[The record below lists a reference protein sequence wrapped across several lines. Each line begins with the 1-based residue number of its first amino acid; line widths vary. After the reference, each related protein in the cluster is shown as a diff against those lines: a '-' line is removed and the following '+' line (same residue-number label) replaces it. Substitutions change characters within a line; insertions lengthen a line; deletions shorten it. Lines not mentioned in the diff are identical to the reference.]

1 LQLPSDADDVPLAAL
16 LSDVDTMAH
25 LQFMRHMP
33 AGWTV
38 QEAAQRRQQHL
49 EQVAQGSRAQF
60 SIYLSPI
67 NNNDLACD
75 TAEFAKKQTPEFIG
89 CCGLANID
97 HAARTGEGGII
108 LSARFHRSGLGAQA
122 LFALM
127 NLAFAPRSREAVLS
141 AAATASNG
149 DDASAQ
155 PSSCTESGSGGLGLH
170 LVAFETSVDNDAM
183 RHWLSSTCE
192 LPLVLTRV
200 DPQSWRDEQ
209 GATVSQDMQWCRYEL
224 TVDHWHKTVRAKLLA
239 KLCKRAPDWAQSMEA
254 TSIGG
259 P

>member
-1 LQLPSDADDVPLAAL
+1 LQLPSEADDVPLAAL
-16 LSDVDTMAH
+16 LSDADTMTH

-38 QEAAQRRQQHL
+38 QDAAQRRQQHL

-60 SIYLSPI
+60 SIYLSTI
-67 NNNDLACD
+67 NNDLACD
-75 TAEFAKKQTPEFIG
+75 TDEFAKKQPPELIG
-89 CCGLANID
+89 CCGLADID

-108 LSARFHRSGLGAQA
+108 LAARFHRGGLGAHA

-127 NLAFAPRSREAVLS
+127 NLAFAPPSEAILPVTT
-141 AAATASNG
+141 AKASNG
-149 DDASAQ
+149 NDASAQ
-155 PSSCTESGSGGLGLH
+155 PSPCTASGSGGLGLH
-170 LVAFETSVDNDAM
+170 LVTFETSIDNVAM

-192 LPLVLTRV
+192 LPLVRTRV

-224 TVDHWHKTVRAKLLA
+224 TADHWHKTVRAKLMA
-239 KLCKRAPDWAQSMEA
+239 KLCKHAPDWAQSMEMER
-254 TSIGG
+254 IGG